1 MTSALTFGDV
11 TMTGQEKA
19 VARTAMRDALRK
31 LLDELNISQSELARQ
46 LTQAAS
52 DFGLKRGDAD
62 KEVQYDPAMV
72 NRWRDGKLVMSRQAA
87 WLLDHLHPEVI
98 KESFQDLRDHYILA
112 NDREQVPE
120 PASVASETL
129 LSGASCSAE
138 AMANRRPHRRLPL
151 EPGETMAIMFLS
163 VVDVDDSREI
173 VGTLVDRHPEVRVV
187 AMYDVLGHWDVMVR
201 LAGPDSFDFAAFYR
215 EVHKALVE
223 TGMAGEEENPPADVA
238 EFTGHRLLT
247 TDISRIRRPGS
258 ARPPTF
264 VVLNDSDDYDLYR
277 MQRAFLF
284 VELNTVPELRR
295 GIARKA
301 IEKLVREDLPQT
313 CGHIIEAVTLAD
325 DAVILEIMM
334 SCANGIRRLNQ
345 LNRILGPN
353 LTRFKAQKTNLFV
366 FASDERGW
374 STVPTS

>member
-1 MTSALTFGDV
+1 MTSALSFAVV

-19 VARTAMRDALRK
+19 AARTAMRDALRK

-52 DFGLKRGDAD
+52 DFGLKRGDSD
-62 KEVQYDPAMV
+62 RDVQYDPAMV

-87 WLLDHLHPEVI
+87 WLLDHLHPDAV
-98 KESFQDLRDHYILA
+98 KESFQDLRDRYILA
-112 NDREQVPE
+112 NDREQVAE
-120 PASVASETL
+120 PTSAASETL

-138 AMANRRPHRRLPL
+138 ALANRLPHRRIPL
-151 EPGETMAIMFLS
+151 GDDETMAIMFLS
-163 VVDVDDSREI
+163 VVDVDDTREI
-173 VGTLVDRHPEVRVV
+173 VSTLVDRTNDVRVI

-201 LAGPDSFDFAAFYR
+201 LAAPASFDFAAFYA
-215 EVHKALVE
+215 EVHAALVE
-223 TGMAGEEENPPADVA
+223 TGMAGEEVNPAADVA
-238 EFTGHRLLT
+238 EFTGHRFLT
-247 TDISRIRRPGS
+247 TDLTRIRRPGS
-258 ARPPTF
+258 TRPPTF
-264 VVLNDSDDYDLYR
+264 VVLDDSDDYDLYR

-301 IEKLVREDLPQT
+301 IEKLVREDLPHS
-313 CGHIIEAVTLAD
+313 CGHIVEAVTLAD
-325 DAVILEIMM
+325 DAVVLEIMM
-334 SCANGIRRLNQ
+334 TCANGIRRLNQ

-353 LTRFKAQKTNLFV
+353 LTRFKAQKTNLLV

-374 STVPTS
+374 PPPV

>member
-1 MTSALTFGDV
+1 MI
-11 TMTGQEKA
+11 GQDKA

-52 DFGLKRGDAD
+52 DFGLRKADSD
-62 KEVQYDPAMV
+62 KEIQYDPAMV

-87 WLLDHLHPEVI
+87 WLLDHLHPEAL
-98 KESFQDLRDHYILA
+98 KESFQDLRDRYILA

-120 PASVASETL
+120 PATVGSRTL
-129 LSGASCSAE
+129 LSGATCSAE
-138 AMANRRPHRRLPL
+138 ALSNRLPHRRLPVT
-151 EPGETMAIMFLS
+151 EDETLAIMFLS
-163 VVDVDDSREI
+163 VVDVDDTRDI
-173 VGTLVDRHPEVRVV
+173 VAALVDRTPDVRVL

-201 LAGPDSFDFAAFYR
+201 LAAPQGFDFAAFYG
-215 EVHKALVE
+215 EVHTALVE
-223 TGMAGEEENPPADVA
+223 TGMAGEEVNPAADVA
-238 EFTGHRLLT
+238 EFTGHRFLT
-247 TDISRIRRPGS
+247 TDLARVRRPGS
-258 ARPPTF
+258 SRPPTF
-264 VVLNDSDDYDLYR
+264 VVLDDSDDYDLFR

-301 IEKLVREDLPQT
+301 IEKLVSEDLPQT
-313 CGHIIEAVTLAD
+313 CGHIVEAVTLAD

-334 SCANGIRRLNQ
+334 TCANGIRRLNQ

-353 LTRFKAQKTNLFV
+353 LTRFKAQKTNLLV

-374 STVPTS
+374 PPA

>member
-1 MTSALTFGDV
+1 MTSTLGFGGV

-19 VARTAMRDALRK
+19 AARTAMRDAIRK

-87 WLLDHLHPEVI
+87 WLLDHLHPEVV
-98 KESFQDLRDHYILA
+98 KESFQDLRDRYILA
-112 NDREQVPE
+112 HDREQVAE
-120 PASVASETL
+120 PTSTGNRTL

-138 AMANRRPHRRLPL
+138 ALANRLPHRRLPL
-151 EPGETMAIMFLS
+151 EPDETMAIIFLS
-163 VVDVDDSREI
+163 VVDVDDTRDI
-173 VGTLVDRHPEVRVV
+173 VSALVDRTDDVRVV

-201 LAGPDSFDFAAFYR
+201 LAGPRTFDFAAFYG
-215 EVHKALVE
+215 EIHAALVE
-223 TGMAGEEENPPADVA
+223 TGMAGEEENPAADVA
-238 EFTGHRLLT
+238 EFTGHRFLT
-247 TDISRIRRPGS
+247 TDLSRIRPPGA

-264 VVLNDSDDYDLYR
+264 VVLDESDDYDLYR

-295 GIARKA
+295 AIARKA
-301 IEKLVREDLPQT
+301 IEKLVREDLPHS
-313 CGHIIEAVTLAD
+313 CGHIVEAVTFAD

-334 SCANGIRRLNQ
+334 TCANGIRRLNQ
-345 LNRILGPN
+345 LNRIIGPH
-353 LTRFKAQKTNLFV
+353 LTRFKAQKTNLLV

-374 STVPTS
+374 PSPV